1 MKKEECIKEVVSW
14 VKTFVFA
21 AAAALFVNTTLVANA
36 EVPTGSMENTI
47 MTGSRVFI
55 NRLAY
60 LKEEPQ
66 RGDIIEFYYPDDG
79 KSRYLKRVI
88 AVSGETVEGRNGSI
102 FVDGAELEEPYI
114 REKSYMDFGPYTVPE
129 GAYFVMGDNRNNS
142 WDSRFWNSKFVVKD
156 AVIGRAVLE
165 YYPELKVFP

>member
-1 MKKEECIKEVVSW
+1 MKKEEWISEVISW

-21 AAAALFVNTTLVANA
+21 AAVALFVNTTLVVNA
-36 EVPTGSMENTI
+36 WVPTGSMENTI
-47 MTGSRVFI
+47 MTGSRVFV

-60 LKEEPQ
+60 RKDDPK

-88 AVSGETVEGRNGSI
+88 AVSGETVEGRGGSV
-102 FVDGAELEEPYI
+102 FVDGVELEEPYI

-129 GAYFVMGDNRNNS
+129 DSCFMMGDNRNNS
-142 WDSRFWNSKFVVKD
+142 WDSRYWNNKFVKKD
-156 AVIGRAVLE
+156 AVIGKAVLE
-165 YYPELKVFP
+165 YYPEFKVFE

>member
-1 MKKEECIKEVVSW
+1 MKKEEWISEVISW

-21 AAAALFVNTTLVANA
+21 AAVALFVNTTLVVNA
-36 EVPTGSMENTI
+36 RVPTGSMENTI
-47 MTGSRVFI
+47 MTGSRVFV

-60 LKEEPQ
+60 RKDDPK

-88 AVSGETVEGRNGSI
+88 AVSGEMVEGRGGSV
-102 FVDGAELEEPYI
+102 FVDGVELEEPYI

-129 GAYFVMGDNRNNS
+129 DSCFMMGDNRNNS
-142 WDSRFWNSKFVVKD
+142 WDSRYWNNKFVKKD
-156 AVIGRAVLE
+156 AVIGKAVLE
-165 YYPELKVFP
+165 YYPEFKVFE

>member
-1 MKKEECIKEVVSW
+1 MKKEEWISEVISW

-21 AAAALFVNTTLVANA
+21 AAVALFVNTTLVVNA
-36 EVPTGSMENTI
+36 RVPTGSMENTI
-47 MTGSRVFI
+47 MTGSRVFV

-60 LKEEPQ
+60 RKDDPK

-88 AVSGETVEGRNGSI
+88 AVSGETVEGRGGSV
-102 FVDGAELEEPYI
+102 FVDGVELEEPYI

-129 GAYFVMGDNRNNS
+129 DSCFMMGITGTIPGIPDTGTIS
-142 WDSRFWNSKFVVKD
+142 
-156 AVIGRAVLE
+156 L
-165 YYPELKVFP
+165 